1 MKLSRTDSHCFF
13 VCGYAAL
20 GYCKL
25 FMITTN
31 RLVENLD
38 PRAKIVSF
46 LAIIL
51 CIILTPITRYKDFQL
66 YFLLILSLTFFS
78 GTTVGQVFKRAC
90 VLIPFILAMA
100 LFVPFLKEGQVW
112 GYLSV
117 GYWKFAV
124 TYEGAWMFL
133 NVMVKS
139 SLSILLFVLASSTTT
154 FPDFLKGLDMLRA
167 PRLLIMLT
175 SFMYRY
181 IFVLIEEARRLIRAR
196 AMRYFGLRYKE
207 QFFVVGYMVG
217 GLFIRTFERAE
228 RIYSAMVLRGF
239 SGEIPCVKRFKLS
252 YKDFLFTAAIFILLS
267 GIVSGLIYKI
277 GCIKVSD
284 ARVWIGL

>member
-1 MKLSRTDSHCFF
+1 MRVITIL
-13 VCGYAAL
+13 
-20 GYCKL
+20 
-25 FMITTN
+25 MITTN

-51 CIILTPITRYKDFQL
+51 CIILTPITRYKDFEL

-78 GTTVGQVFKRAC
+78 GTTVGQVFKRAS

-124 TYEGAWMFL
+124 TCEGAWMFL

>member
-1 MKLSRTDSHCFF
+1 
-13 VCGYAAL
+13 
-20 GYCKL
+20 
-25 FMITTN
+25 MITTN

-51 CIILTPITRYKDFQL
+51 CIILTPITRYKDFEL

-78 GTTVGQVFKRAC
+78 GTTVGQLFKRAC

-239 SGEIPCVKRFKLS
+239 SGEIPCVKRFRLS
-252 YKDFLFTAAIFILLS
+252 YKDFLFTAAVFILLT

-277 GCIKVSD
+277 GCIKTPD